1 MKQKMVADI
10 AGLLQHEFH
19 GGYGIKGDHGDYAAW
34 SDTNGIHICKGRDAR
49 FHADAQVISWEDAA
63 KCIGELLE
71 EGIFVSNVEIAEADR
86 QVRSQVAQSLL
97 FLYHDRSETGVE
109 AGYLSCL
116 ENLPVGYPAATEA
129 LADMMT
135 DPDFQKTLQT
145 EFARFA
151 LDYSEDS
158 SSLRFHYY
166 KINLLWNAVYDLS
179 IQNQITKQ
187 QPKALLYYQQ
197 HGFSAVDDFSSFC
210 ESVEEVKVRRDSLQT
225 NIVSAE
231 HRMKEIAV
239 LQTHI
244 TNYLKT
250 KEVYAGYRKS
260 GYSKKYYTEHADDME
275 LCKKSK
281 KAFDELLPSDDSGKN
296 SRHIQKEIDVF
307 ERASG
312 GVHSTAMREK
322 GSIPGIL

>member
-1 MKQKMVADI
+1 M
-10 AGLLQHEFH
+10 
-19 GGYGIKGDHGDYAAW
+19 
-34 SDTNGIHICKGRDAR
+34 
-49 FHADAQVISWEDAA
+49 ISWEDAA

-296 SRHIQKEIDVF
+296 SRHIQKELDVF